1 MATAAA
7 LQVPFQVL
15 RILNLQSPENLKS
28 PRSATGGYTGVH
40 SSRSG
45 RPEIRSSEPDMCAQ
59 TMVFV
64 VNGRSGR
71 PEIRSSEPEMCA
83 QTMVFVVNGRSSRPE
98 IRSGEPELRKN
109 HGFCRA
115 LLRHSVGVCPH
126 VTGW

>member
-15 RILNLQSPENLKS
+15 RILKLQSPENLKS

-64 VNGRSGR
+64 VNGRS
-71 PEIRSSEPEMCA
+71 
-83 QTMVFVVNGRSSRPE
+83 SRPE
-98 IRSGEPELRKN
+98 IRSGEPDMCAKAMAFDVYGRSGRPESRSSEPEKCVHKPWFL
-109 HGFCRA
+109 
-115 LLRHSVGVCPH
+115 S
-126 VTGW
+126 